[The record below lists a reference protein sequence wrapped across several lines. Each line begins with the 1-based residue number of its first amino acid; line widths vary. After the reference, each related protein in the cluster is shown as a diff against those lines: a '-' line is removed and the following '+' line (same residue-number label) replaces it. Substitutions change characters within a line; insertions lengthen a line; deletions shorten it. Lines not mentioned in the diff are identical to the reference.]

1 MEQNNDGL
9 GFYLS
14 LASVKTAV
22 YERVKQSLEKRVIRL
37 AQKFT
42 VLRSEESLLTLR
54 SNKYKEYEFSTHCF
68 NILGENQFEF
78 NHLSPIIQVS
88 KKIVD

>member
-1 MEQNNDGL
+1 MIVERIFPQ
-9 GFYLS
+9 S
-14 LASVKTAV
+14 TAQTTEV
-22 YERVKQSLEKRVIRL
+22 T
-37 AQKFT
+37 T